1 MATLKWTALAGIVLV
16 VSMNSGCA
24 FVGQKIPLE
33 YQNTVYDG
41 NHVQG
46 GAVAVVV
53 PAEPEMKRKKN
64 NNYVIG
70 TVKNSYGMKTADVTT
85 KDSVSA
91 WVANALK
98 KELDSVG
105 FNASIV
111 KSATETTENVVE
123 TRIIKV
129 WVDQDPGFWTVGA
142 IGEVQLRIVLY
153 HKGNRMKEFDVESRG
168 QGDRSM
174 ISTAGTKEES
184 MMIALEACMKKTIPI
199 IVETFSPETQ

>member
-1 MATLKWTALAGIVLV
+1 
-16 VSMNSGCA
+16 
-24 FVGQKIPLE
+24 
-33 YQNTVYDG
+33 
-41 NHVQG
+41 
-46 GAVAVVV
+46 
-53 PAEPEMKRKKN
+53 
-64 NNYVIG
+64 
-70 TVKNSYGMKTADVTT
+70 MKTADVTT

-199 IVETFSPETQ
+199 IAETFSPEIQ